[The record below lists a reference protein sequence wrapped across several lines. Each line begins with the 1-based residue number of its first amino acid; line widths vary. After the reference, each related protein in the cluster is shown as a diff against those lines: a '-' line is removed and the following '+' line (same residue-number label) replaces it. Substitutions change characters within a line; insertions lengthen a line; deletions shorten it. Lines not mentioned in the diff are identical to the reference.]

1 MTILITGSSSYIGK
15 NLINILEQKKI
26 KFVGI
31 DLKVPK
37 KKNYF
42 SINILDYNKLNKLKN
57 KFSLIIHLAAVSN
70 EKDANKNPSKCFNVN
85 FLGTANIL
93 NYAKKKKI
101 PKIIFSST
109 EWVYENSIYKENNVH
124 QKLDFYSIKNF
135 YASSKYLAEQIIVNQ
150 NDIKYC
156 ILRFGIIYGRR
167 LDKPS
172 AVEAI
177 VKRLKTNNKI
187 EIGSKKTMRRFI
199 HIDDI
204 VNSIITSINFKNNC
218 LADIQGSQKIT
229 LEKIVNLTSKIL
241 NKKIR
246 IKEVN
251 KKKPSIRSVL
261 LSKRIDKIDWKPN
274 FTIKQGIKDI
284 LK

>member
-42 SINILDYNKLNKLKN
+42 SINILNYNKLNKLKK

-70 EKDANKNPSKCFNVN
+70 EKDANKNPSKCFEVN

-93 NYAKKKKI
+93 NYAKEKKI
-101 PKIIFSST
+101 PKVIFAST
-109 EWVYENSIYKENNVH
+109 EWVYENSIYKENNINK
-124 QKLDFYSIKNF
+124 KLDFYSIKNY
-135 YASSKYLAEQIIVNQ
+135 YASSKYLAEQLIANQ
-150 NDIKYC
+150 KDIKYC

-167 LDKPS
+167 KNKLS
-172 AVEAI
+172 AIESI
-177 VKRLKTNNKI
+177 VKNLKKNNKI
-187 EIGSKKTMRRFI
+187 ELGSKKTMRSFV

-204 VNSIITSINFKNNC
+204 VNSIITSIDFRDNC
-218 LADIQGSQKIT
+218 LADIQGPQKIS
-229 LEKIVNLTSKIL
+229 LEKIVILVSKIL
-241 NKKIR
+241 RKKIQ

-251 KKKPSIRSVL
+251 KKNPSIRNVL
-261 LSKRIDKIDWKPN
+261 LSKRIDKIGWKPN
-274 FTIKQGIKDI
+274 IKVEEGIKEI

>member
-42 SINILDYNKLNKLKN
+42 SINILNYNKLNKLKK

-70 EKDANKNPSKCFNVN
+70 EKDANKNPSECFDVN

-101 PKIIFSST
+101 PKIIFAST
-109 EWVYENSIYKENNVH
+109 EWVYENSIYKENNIH
-124 QKLDFYSIKNF
+124 QKLDFYSIKNY
-135 YASSKYLAEQIIVNQ
+135 YASSKYLAEQLIVNQ
-150 NDIKYC
+150 KDIKYC

-167 LDKPS
+167 QNKLS
-172 AVEAI
+172 AIEAI
-177 VKRLKTNNKI
+177 VKSLKKNNKI
-187 EIGSKKTMRRFI
+187 ELGSKKTMRSFI
-199 HIDDI
+199 HINDI
-204 VNSIITSINFKNNC
+204 VNSIITSIGFKDNC
-218 LADIQGSQKIT
+218 FADIQGPQKVT
-229 LEKIVNLTSKIL
+229 LEKIVVLVSKIL
-241 NKKIR
+241 RKKIQ

-251 KKKPSIRSVL
+251 KKNPSIRNVL
-261 LSKRIDKIDWKPN
+261 LSRRIDKIRWKPN
-274 FTIKQGIKDI
+274 IKVEEGIKKI
-284 LK
+284 IK